1 MKNETFREIGYWGS
15 VVSAVLGLINIIV
28 CFIKGIKIFNT
39 TLQGDIMNLIIY
51 PAETSF
57 TTVLYKISLGV
68 LFIALLMMFIS
79 FLVNADGI
87 LKIIMVLC
95 KVIQMACIGGG
106 LVGYFKLQSI
116 SFIKMSMICFA
127 VIELIAIILY
137 LIDSDHRKT
146 ILRVVVFSILTAG
159 CGFIYFVFA
168 MLLIIF
174 LCIMIAKLICAIF
187 KEPEHKTAVID
198 TSGKVI
204 GWLKRE

>member
-39 TLQGDIMNLIIY
+39 TLQGDIMDLIIY

-168 MLLIIF
+168 MLLIFF
-174 LCIMIAKLICAIF
+174 LCIMIAKLIYAIF

-198 TSGKVI
+198 TNGKVI

>member
-15 VVSAVLGLINIIV
+15 VVSSVLGLINIIV

-39 TLQGDIMNLIIY
+39 TLQGDIMDLIIY

>member
-106 LVGYFKLQSI
+106 LVGYFKLHSI

-174 LCIMIAKLICAIF
+174 LCIMIVKLICAIF

>member
-1 MKNETFREIGYWGS
+1 
-15 VVSAVLGLINIIV
+15 
-28 CFIKGIKIFNT
+28 
-39 TLQGDIMNLIIY
+39 
-51 PAETSF
+51 
-57 TTVLYKISLGV
+57 
-68 LFIALLMMFIS
+68 
-79 FLVNADGI
+79 
-87 LKIIMVLC
+87 
-95 KVIQMACIGGG
+95 
-106 LVGYFKLQSI
+106 
-116 SFIKMSMICFA
+116 MSMICFA

>member
-39 TLQGDIMNLIIY
+39 TLQGDSMNLIIY
-51 PAETSF
+51 PAEASY

-79 FLVNADGI
+79 FLVNVDGI

-116 SFIKMSMICFA
+116 SFIEMSMICFA
-127 VIELIAIILY
+127 VIELIAVILY

-146 ILRVVVFSILTAG
+146 ILRVVVFSILAAG
-159 CGFIYFVFA
+159 CGFIYFAFA

-174 LCIMIAKLICAIF
+174 LCIMIVKLICAIF

-198 TSGKVI
+198 TSGNVI

>member
-39 TLQGDIMNLIIY
+39 TLQGDIMDLIIY

-159 CGFIYFVFA
+159 CGCIYFVFA

>member
-159 CGFIYFVFA
+159 CGFIYSVFA

>member
-159 CGFIYFVFA
+159 CGFIYFVFT

>member
-39 TLQGDIMNLIIY
+39 TLQGDIMDLIIY

-168 MLLIIF
+168 MLLIFF
-174 LCIMIAKLICAIF
+174 LCIMIAKLIYAIF